1 VLLRPLP
8 YPAPERIVEIARSG
22 QGFVMFGRV
31 LEVRPL
37 ALRNAAAFSAIGLY
51 APGGANL
58 GGEPAIRVPA
68 AAVSPGFFDVLAAA
82 PLLGRTFTD
91 ADIAASER
99 QVVLSDR
106 LWRERFARDPAIVGR
121 SVTIDG
127 LSFVVLGVMPPG
139 VAFPGGTRLWVP
151 ATAGN
156 SVMGPLP
163 IVKVIA
169 RTRGDVALAS
179 VRDRVI
185 AAAGLSDRTA
195 ARVNVTPLREA
206 SVGAVWPI
214 ATLVWIGAALVLLVA
229 CTNAANLLLARV
241 SGRHREFAVRRA
253 LGATRGQLMRQVVL
267 ESVVL
272 SAIGGIVAVPAA
284 WWTVE
289 AARLLLPATL
299 HGVSDIGLDL
309 RFVAATA
316 GLSAMV
322 AFLFGLGPAISIP
335 AAASTDAPRA
345 SAGAGGDRF
354 WTRLRSVLIV
364 GQIALALILLA
375 AATALVQAMR
385 DFMRI
390 DIGARGEH
398 ALAIEVALP
407 SSRYASPQARQDWFA
422 RIDDALR
429 GVPGVQEVGA
439 SNQLPGRAPDRLVV
453 HPVAVA
459 GPVAPDR
466 PKDALLMNASPGF
479 FAASGIELLAGRP
492 FSDADQ
498 PGAPPVAIV
507 SEGFARALG
516 VRPADLIGARL
527 AESTR
532 DDAAAETIVGV
543 VGDVRLNGPEGP
555 FETSL
560 YVPYAVTPARSG
572 PTFVVVRAARDPLAL
587 APAIRSAVAA
597 IDPDL
602 PLYNVRTFD
611 QIRTALV
618 AERRLAMLTMV
629 VFAALAIALSAVGVY
644 GVVSYLVQQRTR
656 EIGIR
661 LAIGATRWDVCRDVL
676 RSGAAHALAGIVLG
690 GVSAWATSHLAS
702 SQVQELGRL
711 TPDVI
716 GALALGVAAVALAA
730 TAMPAVRAAR
740 IDPSLTLRAE

>member
-1 VLLRPLP
+1 
-8 YPAPERIVEIARSG
+8 
-22 QGFVMFGRV
+22 
-31 LEVRPL
+31 
-37 ALRNAAAFSAIGLY
+37 
-51 APGGANL
+51 
-58 GGEPAIRVPA
+58 
-68 AAVSPGFFDVLAAA
+68 
-82 PLLGRTFTD
+82 
-91 ADIAASER
+91 
-99 QVVLSDR
+99 
-106 LWRERFARDPAIVGR
+106 
-121 SVTIDG
+121 
-127 LSFVVLGVMPPG
+127 
-139 VAFPGGTRLWVP
+139 
-151 ATAGN
+151 
-156 SVMGPLP
+156 
-163 IVKVIA
+163 
-169 RTRGDVALAS
+169 
-179 VRDRVI
+179 
-185 AAAGLSDRTA
+185 
-195 ARVNVTPLREA
+195 
-206 SVGAVWPI
+206 
-214 ATLVWIGAALVLLVA
+214 
-229 CTNAANLLLARV
+229 
-241 SGRHREFAVRRA
+241 
-253 LGATRGQLMRQVVL
+253 
-267 ESVVL
+267 
-272 SAIGGIVAVPAA
+272 
-284 WWTVE
+284 
-289 AARLLLPATL
+289 
-299 HGVSDIGLDL
+299 
-309 RFVAATA
+309 
-316 GLSAMV
+316 MV

-690 GVSAWATSHLAS
+690 GVSAWAMSHLAS
-702 SQVQELGRL
+702 SQVHELARL
-711 TPDVI
+711 TPGVI
-716 GALALGVAAVALAA
+716 GALALGAATVALAA
-730 TAMPAVRAAR
+730 TVMPAVRAAR
-740 IDPSLTLRAE
+740 IDPALTLRAE